1 MKSEFVLAV
10 AAVTTLFSSGCGSST
25 SASAPAP
32 LNISGQWSG
41 TGSDSQGAE
50 TFTWAVT
57 QTGTILSGAVTSLA
71 ADPNDGS
78 CASCHKNK
86 LGVLSGTLNSG
97 VLALT
102 MSFPT
107 GGDVP
112 TPICSV
118 TMNVTTAN
126 VSGSQIVANYSG
138 GDSCEG
144 PFVDGAFTMVKK

>member
-10 AAVTTLFSSGCGSST
+10 AAAITLLSSGCGST
-25 SASAPAP
+25 SAPAP
-32 LNISGQWSG
+32 LNLSGQWSG
-41 TGSDSQGAE
+41 NGSDSQGAE
-50 TFTWAVT
+50 TFTWVLT
-57 QTGTILSGAVTSLA
+57 QTGTTVSGPVTTAA
-71 ADPNDGS
+71 ADPRDGS

-97 VLALT
+97 VLTLT

-118 TMNVTTAN
+118 TMNVTTGN
-126 VSGSQIVANYSG
+126 VSNSQIVANYSG

-144 PFVDGAFTMVKK
+144 PFVDGAFTMLKK

>member
-1 MKSEFVLAV
+1 MKSEFALAV
-10 AAVTTLFSSGCGSST
+10 AAAISLLSSGCGSST
-25 SASAPAP
+25 SAPAP
-32 LNISGQWSG
+32 LNLSGQWAGS
-41 TGSDSQGAE
+41 GSDSQGAE
-50 TFTWAVT
+50 TFTWVVT
-57 QTGTILSGAVTSLA
+57 QTGTMVSGAVVSLA
-71 ADPNDGS
+71 ADPKDGS

-118 TMNVTTAN
+118 TMNVTTGN

-144 PFVDGAFTMVKK
+144 PFVDGAFTMAKK